1 MHMID
6 TQRAEVRFLID
17 ALRAAS
23 RQAMT
28 VQREMTAAALSKDDR
43 SPVTVGDYAVQA
55 VVGAMLEKALPADAL
70 VGEEDAGA
78 LREPANTGLLGQVV
92 HFVER
97 ALPGA
102 TDETVCGWIDRG
114 NAEPGGRFWTLDPID
129 GTKGF
134 LRGEQYAVALALI
147 ENGEVVLGGLGCP
160 NLANGCEEAIG
171 GPGSVVIAAR
181 GEGTW
186 ASPLENEAW
195 TALRVSGVADPK
207 DARVLRS
214 VESGHTNVSQLDIVL
229 GRMGVQ
235 ADPVRLDSQAKYG
248 VLAGGRGDL
257 LLRLLSADRP
267 DYRECIWD
275 QAAGAIVIEE
285 AGGRITDLAGKP
297 LDFGQGRTLANNAGV
312 LASNGHLHEAA
323 LSALAEPPA
332 S

>member
-1 MHMID
+1 MID
-6 TQRAEVRFLID
+6 TQRAEVRFLVK

-23 RQAMT
+23 RLAAT
-28 VQREMTAAALSKDDR
+28 VQREMTAAALNKDDR

-55 VVGAMLEKALPADAL
+55 VVGAMMADKLPDDAL

-78 LREPANTGLLGQVV
+78 LRQAENAALLGQVV
-92 HFVER
+92 HFVTKER
-97 ALPGA
+97 PEADGEA
-102 TDETVCGWIDRG
+102 VCGWIDRG

-147 ENGEVVLGGLGCP
+147 EDGRVTLGGLGCP
-160 NLANGCEEAIG
+160 NLANGCEEAMG
-171 GPGSVVIAAR
+171 GPGSIIVAAR

-186 ASPLENEAW
+186 TTPLGGDDW
-195 TALRVSGVADPK
+195 TQLRVSGIGEPR

-214 VESGHTNVSQLDIVL
+214 VESGHTNVDQMDVVL
-229 GRMGVQ
+229 ERMGVE

-257 LLRLLSADRP
+257 LLRLLSASKP
-267 DYRECIWD
+267 DYKECIWD
-275 QAAGAIVIEE
+275 QAAGSLVIEE
-285 AGGRITDLAGKP
+285 AGGRITDLSGKP
-297 LDFGQGRTLANNAGV
+297 LDFGQGRTLAKNAGV
-312 LASNGHLHEAA
+312 LASNGPLHEAA
-323 LSALAEPPA
+323 LAALAA